1 MAELEGGP
9 VGHTIYHY
17 PTLSNTMELARTLA
31 MEGRARPGSV
41 ILTEEQS
48 AGRGRLQRAWFA
60 PYGTALLMT
69 VIVTPPLLA
78 CPLYCLPMLLAIAV
92 AEAIEKTVPPLSGQ
106 VWLKWP
112 NDILLGD
119 ISSQQQKVAGLLIE
133 TIYESN
139 SSYTSETNAC
149 ALLGV
154 GINVNQ
160 ICSELPTVQVGKP
173 KPSSL
178 RTYSGYSIEREHLLT
193 NFCKSLGRWLTD
205 TSDYPEHD
213 KHFVNLDSSKNGT
226 KYTEKIYQTWRDR
239 LSTLGQSVIFEQS
252 SSGDTKR
259 CSGIAIDVTPE
270 GALVIQDKNGQCHTF
285 NAGDITLHKHV

>member
-31 MEGRARPGSV
+31 MEGRAR
-41 ILTEEQS
+41 
-48 AGRGRLQRAWFA
+48 

-154 GINVNQ
+154 GINVN
-160 ICSELPTVQVGKP
+160 
-173 KPSSL
+173 
-178 RTYSGYSIEREHLLT
+178 RTRAFI
-193 NFCKSLGRWLTD
+193 
-205 TSDYPEHD
+205 D
-213 KHFVNLDSSKNGT
+213 KFL
-226 KYTEKIYQTWRDR
+226 
-239 LSTLGQSVIFEQS
+239 
-252 SSGDTKR
+252 
-259 CSGIAIDVTPE
+259 
-270 GALVIQDKNGQCHTF
+270 
-285 NAGDITLHKHV
+285 